1 MAVKFILE
9 INCDNAA
16 FDESPATEVARI
28 VRNAAERVEEGI
40 WPGNLRDS
48 NGNTVGSF
56 RFSHGQPPFYGRRIF
71 GKSR

>member
-1 MAVKFILE
+1 MKFTLE
-9 INCDNAA
+9 IDCDNTT

-28 VRNAAERVEEGI
+28 LRETAGRVEEGV

-56 RFSHGQPPFYGRRIF
+56 RFFRSKPR
-71 GKSR
+71 